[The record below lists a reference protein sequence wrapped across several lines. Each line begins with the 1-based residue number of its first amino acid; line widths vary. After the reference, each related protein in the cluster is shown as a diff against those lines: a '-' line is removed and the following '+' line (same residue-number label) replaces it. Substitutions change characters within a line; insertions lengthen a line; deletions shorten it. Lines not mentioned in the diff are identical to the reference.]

1 MNKERLTKYYNE
13 LEEKVAQG
21 KITSDEAYEIQCK
34 ISDILYPRVK
44 NDNDRINIK

>member
-13 LEEKVAQG
+13 LDQKVAQG

-44 NDNDRINIK
+44 DTNDRENSK